1 MWLLREQP
9 SGLRVDPPL
18 TEGFLFSDS
27 KIPSETIQ
35 AYLETEYFAFGD
47 ASTTLRVGQ
56 ANRQLAALHKAH
68 DVNCSAFVTACN
80 PFSQNCSDE
89 FNAASQEALACELK
103 RLGLMVIE
111 GIGTHPSNEWPGEP
125 SYLVPGLS
133 LEGAKALGR
142 QYRQNAILWCAD
154 DATPQLVLLR

>member
-1 MWLLREQP
+1 M
-9 SGLRVDPPL
+9 
-18 TEGFLFSDS
+18 FSDS

-47 ASTTLRVGQ
+47 ASTALRVGET
-56 ANRQLAALHKAH
+56 NPQLAALHKVH
-68 DVNCSAFVTACN
+68 NVNCSAFVTACN

-103 RLGLMVIE
+103 RLGLIAIE
-111 GIGTHPSNEWPGEP
+111 GIGKHPSGKWPGEP
-125 SYLVPGLS
+125 SFLVPGLS
-133 LEGAKALGR
+133 LEAAKALGT
-142 QYRQNAILWCAD
+142 QYRQNAILWSAD

>member
-1 MWLLREQP
+1 M
-9 SGLRVDPPL
+9 
-18 TEGFLFSDS
+18 FSDS

-47 ASTTLRVGQ
+47 ASTTLRVGD
-56 ANRQLAALHKAH
+56 ANPQLAALHKAH

-80 PFSQNCSDE
+80 PFSENCSDA
-89 FNAASQEALACELK
+89 FNAASQETLACEIK
-103 RLGLMVIE
+103 RLGLTVIE
-111 GIGTHPSNEWPGEP
+111 GIGEHPSNKWPGEP

-133 LEGAKALGR
+133 LEAAKALGT
-142 QYRQNAILWCAD
+142 QYRQNAIVWSAE